1 MTKRL
6 VALESALSQR
16 QEEIDYLKDSEAK
29 LRDIIL
35 DKTGSQEVTDD
46 DIRSSFLKLRR
57 GVQDIVTKSKYF
69 GEYKSTKQK
78 LASMPKDSSKMDF
91 YDRLSRLERKDRAL
105 RVRSRVFRMLNGR
118 ILGAKHFGLKQTR
131 LQFGDSS
138 KLDGERSGE
147 RIGDALAGFEVVLI
161 HAKGKLPTPGTSS
174 DSETNRLPFQVP
186 GPIIADWRVG
196 TLKCVDHLL
205 SRANRIPASRIV
217 APVVDDIFSFLDPI
231 IAPNITAVQFKDLQD
246 DVALLCEDA
255 YYLHMDMRASK
266 EEYAIWTPDL
276 SEDSEELFQ
285 PSVARFAE
293 SFGVEGGK
301 SGDGSDQI
309 AYPLFGGLVK
319 HPEHRGEGLTVLET
333 AQVVMRRK

>member
-46 DIRSSFLKLRR
+46 DIRSNFLKLRR

-78 LASMPKDSSKMDF
+78 LANMPKDSSKMEF

-105 RVRSRVFRMLNGR
+105 RVRSRVFWMLNGC

-138 KLDGERSGE
+138 KLDGER
-147 RIGDALAGFEVVLI
+147 IGDALAEFEEVLI

-174 DSETNRLPFQVP
+174 DCETNRLPFQVP

-217 APVVDDIFSFLDPI
+217 APVVDDILSFLDPI
-231 IAPNITAVQFKDLQD
+231 IAPNITAVQSKDLQD

-276 SEDSEELFQ
+276 SEDSDEGFQ
-285 PSVARFAE
+285 PSVERFAE

-319 HPEHRGEGLTVLET
+319 HPEYRGEGLTVLET
-333 AQVVMRRK
+333 AQVVMKRK